1 MKMMKGGMKN
11 MGIKYE
17 DEYDETEKQKRVI
30 IKVILWG
37 IFGVVLIILIFG
49 TFYTIPAGYRGVLL
63 TFGAPSMDAK
73 GEGLHVK
80 IPLVQQVIK
89 MEVRTQKYQSDL
101 TAASRD
107 LQDVKTTIAINY
119 HLIPS
124 EVPKIYQSVGYDYS
138 ERLIQPLESETNK
151 QATALYEAQE
161 LIQMRDKVRTTM
173 VDSLKEKLE
182 PRGIIIE
189 EVSIVNFEFSKA
201 FTDSIELKMV
211 AQQLKLK
218 ADNDLLR
225 IKVEAD
231 QKVVSATAEAEAL
244 RLQKQQISPD
254 LIKLRQ
260 IEVQKAFI
268 DKWEGKL
275 PLVYS
280 SGNGGLN
287 PFIDIS
293 SMMNYTN

>member
-1 MKMMKGGMKN
+1 MAKN
-11 MGIKYE
+11 NELIDFNDDGTRRI
-17 DEYDETEKQKRVI
+17 RNI
-30 IKVILWG
+30 ILWSAAG
-37 IFGVVLIILIFG
+37 FILIILLFG

-63 TFGAPSMDAK
+63 TFGAPSMNAK
-73 GEGLHVK
+73 GEGLHIK
-80 IPLVQQVIK
+80 IPLVQQVVK

-124 EVPKIYQSVGYDYS
+124 EVPKIYQAIGYDYS

-173 VDSLKEKLE
+173 VESLKEKLE

-225 IKVEAD
+225 IEVEAA

-244 RLQKQQISPD
+244 RLQKEQISPD

-260 IEVQKAFI
+260 IEVQKSFI

-280 SGNGGLN
+280 SGGGGLN

-293 SMMNYTN
+293 SLMGNVSR